1 MLPGAFQER
10 NSMTDNKK
18 PKRVSLFIPCLV
30 EHFLPHVGEATAR
43 VLARAGV
50 EVEYPEAQ
58 TCCGQMAF
66 MAGHHREARRAA
78 RHFMEVFEASDFV
91 VAPSGSCVA
100 MVRRQYPV
108 LFREDAIRRDR
119 VTALGR
125 KTYELTEFLVKVL
138 GAIDLGATWPGKA
151 VYHDSCQL
159 RRGLGVR
166 DEPRALLSGVH
177 RLEMMELERAETCCG
192 FGGAFSLEFPG
203 ISEKM
208 VEDKAAAVVKSGA
221 QFVISAEPGCLM
233 NIGGCLEKQGD
244 KVRAVHIAEILA
256 NHPGESWK

>member
-1 MLPGAFQER
+1 
-10 NSMTDNKK
+10 MTDRKK

-50 EVEYPEAQ
+50 EVDYPEAQ

-66 MAGHHREARRAA
+66 KAGHHRDARRTA

-91 VAPSGSCVA
+91 VAPSGSCVG
-100 MVRRQYPV
+100 MVRKQYPV
-108 LFREDAIRRDR
+108 LFREDAMGLDR
-119 VTALGR
+119 AAVLGR

-138 GAIDLGATWPGKA
+138 GIIDLGATWPGRA

-159 RRGLGVR
+159 SRGLGVR
-166 DEPRALLSGVH
+166 EEPRVLLSGVH

-192 FGGAFSLEFPG
+192 FGGAFSLEFPV

-221 QFVISAEPGCLM
+221 QFLISAEPGCLM
-233 NIGGCLEKQGD
+233 NIGGYLEKQGE
-244 KVRAVHIAEILA
+244 KVKAVHIAEVLA
-256 NHPGESWK
+256 NRAGESWK